1 MSNIIKDPQVAKRLA
16 RAIVS
21 DIALYNKE
29 KVEKSIKEDNIFDAL
44 KSELNE
50 GEELYISRVD
60 PELVKENNFYNIAIV
75 DVMIKGCGSIE
86 SEIW

>member
-29 KVEKSIKEDNIFDAL
+29 KVEKSIKEDNIFDVL
-44 KSELNE
+44 KSELDE

-60 PELVKENNFYNIAIV
+60 PELVKETNFYNIAIV

-86 SEIW
+86 SDIW

>member
-1 MSNIIKDPQVAKRLA
+1 MSNIIKDPQIAKRLA

-29 KVEKSIKEDNIFDAL
+29 KVEKSIKDDNIFDVL
-44 KSELNE
+44 KSELDE

-60 PELVKENNFYNIAIV
+60 PELVKGTNFYNIAIV
-75 DVMIKGCGSIE
+75 DVMIKECGSIE
-86 SEIW
+86 SDIW

>member
-29 KVEKSIKEDNIFDAL
+29 KVEKSIKDDNIFDAL
-44 KSELNE
+44 KSELDE

-60 PELVKENNFYNIAIV
+60 PELVKETNFYNIAIV
-75 DVMIKGCGSIE
+75 DVMIKECGSIE
-86 SEIW
+86 SDIW

>member
-1 MSNIIKDPQVAKRLA
+1 MSNIIKDPQIAKRLA

-21 DIALYNKE
+21 DIALYNRE
-29 KVEKSIKEDNIFDAL
+29 KVEKSIKDDNIFDAL
-44 KSELNE
+44 KSELSE

-60 PELVKENNFYNIAIV
+60 PELVKGNNFYNIAIV

-86 SEIW
+86 SDIW

>member
-29 KVEKSIKEDNIFDAL
+29 KVEKSIKDDNIFDAL
-44 KSELNE
+44 KIELDE

-60 PELVKENNFYNIAIV
+60 PELVKETNFYNIAIV
-75 DVMIKGCGSIE
+75 DVMIKECGSIE
-86 SEIW
+86 SDIW

>member
-1 MSNIIKDPQVAKRLA
+1 MSNVIKDPQVAKRLA

-21 DIALYNKE
+21 DIALYNRE

-44 KSELNE
+44 KGELDE
-50 GEELYISRVD
+50 GEDLYISRVD
-60 PELVKENNFYNIAIV
+60 PELVKETNFYNIAIV

>member
-1 MSNIIKDPQVAKRLA
+1 MSNVIKDPQVAKRLA

-44 KSELNE
+44 KSELDE

-60 PELVKENNFYNIAIV
+60 SELVKETNFYNIAIV

>member
-1 MSNIIKDPQVAKRLA
+1 MSNIIKDPQIAKRLA

-29 KVEKSIKEDNIFDAL
+29 KVEKSIKDDNIFDVL
-44 KSELNE
+44 KSELDE

-60 PELVKENNFYNIAIV
+60 PELVKGTNFYNIAIV
-75 DVMIKGCGSIE
+75 DVMIKECGYIE
-86 SEIW
+86 SDIW

>member
-1 MSNIIKDPQVAKRLA
+1 MSNIIKDPQIAKRLA

-44 KSELNE
+44 KSELDE
-50 GEELYISRVD
+50 GEDLYISRVD
-60 PELVKENNFYNIAIV
+60 PELVEENNFYNIAIV
-75 DVMIKGCGSIE
+75 DVMIKGCGSVE